1 MKNYFAVLILFCLP
15 FFSIQLHAQNIEDKY
30 PVTIL
35 NPNGTKQLL
44 FYFTGDGGINN
55 FSEQLCNNLAQ
66 KKYTV
71 IILNS
76 RKYFWK
82 QKLPD
87 YMATQVSE
95 IIQFYVTKLKKKE
108 FSIIGYS
115 FGADAA
121 IFYNTRVPKNLLP
134 LLKSTILLSP
144 SIATDFTV
152 KFADLLGIESS
163 SGQFKTLPEILKIP
177 TYVLCMFGE
186 EEEEKQLYN
195 GIANKKNIKRVL
207 LPGSHKYDNDINKVV
222 TTVLSAL

>member
-15 FFSIQLHAQNIEDKY
+15 LLTIQLHAQNIEDKY

-87 YMATQVSE
+87 YMAAQVSE
-95 IIQFYVTKLKKKE
+95 IIQFYITKFKKKE

-121 IFYNTRVPKNLLP
+121 TFYNTRVPKNLLP

-152 KFADLLGIESS
+152 KLADLLGIESS

-177 TYVLCMFGE
+177 TYVLCVFG

-207 LPGSHKYDNDINKVV
+207 LPGSHKYDNDINKVI

>member
-1 MKNYFAVLILFCLP
+1 MKNSYIVATLFSFL
-15 FFSIQLHAQNIEDKY
+15 FFTFFTHAQSIEDKY
-30 PVTIL
+30 PVTVL
-35 NPNGTKQLL
+35 NPNGSKQLL

-55 FSEQLCNNLAQ
+55 FSEQLCNDLVQ
-66 KKYTV
+66 KQYTV
-71 IILNS
+71 IIFNS

-87 YMATQVSE
+87 FMATQVNE
-95 IIQFYVTKLKKKE
+95 IILYYLNRFKKKE

-121 IFYNTRVPKNLLP
+121 IYYNSRVPKNLMP

-163 SGQFKTLPEILKIP
+163 SGQFKTLPEILKIQ
-177 TYVLCMFGE
+177 TNILCVFGE
-186 EEEEKQLYN
+186 EEEKQFYN

-207 LPGSHKYDNDINKVV
+207 LPGSHKYDNDRNKVI
-222 TTVLSAL
+222 TTVLSGL